1 MQQNSSME
9 EPKSLGE
16 LFWKEVFATAPHI
29 PEKIFGESNNQNL
42 AKNREVCKEWND
54 FLKNNK
60 LYYWR
65 IIKHYTNCSDELMKD
80 LAKNLKDA
88 KEIASNLVA
97 IFKRFRK
104 GTRQSNNYLKKWHD
118 TPLHTAADNGDL
130 KSYHLIMENVDD
142 KNPSIHYK
150 YNAEGGNG
158 KTTPLHLAAKK
169 GDFNVFKFIFNNV
182 DDKNP
187 KNNLENTPFHFAA
200 ENGHLSIC
208 QLIIAR
214 LKDKN
219 PPGGP
224 GKGLGFDY
232 GHTPLHIAAANGHL
246 DVCKLIVE
254 AVGYVEKKANFV
266 HHSHK
271 LTPLDL
277 AIQYKHIHVQR
288 YLQIFQQPPPP
299 VWVQHDL
306 DAKRRKST

>member
-42 AKNREVCKEWND
+42 AKNREVSKEWND
-54 FLKNNK
+54 FVKSSK
-60 LYYWR
+60 LYNWR

-80 LAKNLKDA
+80 LAKNSEDA
-88 KEIASNLVA
+88 IEIASNLVA

-104 GTRQSNNYLKKWHD
+104 GTRQNNNYLKKWHD

-130 KSYHLIMENVDD
+130 KSYHLIMENVED

-150 YNAEGGNG
+150 HNMKGGICG
-158 KTTPLHLAAKK
+158 KTTPLHLAARN
-169 GDFNVFKFIFNNV
+169 GDFNVFKLIFDNV

-187 KNNLENTPFHFAA
+187 RDGSKYTPFHFAA

-214 LKDKN
+214 LEDKN
-219 PPGGP
+219 PPGDSDH
-224 GKGLGFDY
+224 GF
-232 GHTPLHIAAANGHL
+232 GFGWTPLHIAAANGHL
-246 DVCKLIVE
+246 DICKLITE
-254 AVGYVEKKANFV
+254 AVGKAEQNLDP
-266 HHSHK
+266 K
-271 LTPLDL
+271 LLSAQSTPLDL
-277 AIQYKHIHVQR
+277 AIQYNHIHVQE
-288 YLQIFQQPPPP
+288 YLQNLPQALQQALQRNLQPRGR
-299 VWVQHDL
+299 QL
-306 DAKRRKST
+306 T